1 MYNLGNM
8 IIQDPVYLLGVLCL
22 GSFCSTIELHPRQ
35 LAEDKYQVSD
45 LYCEYHDF
53 LVFMSEGK
61 TGNSVSCTL
70 IPAIRMPISKATP
83 YIATT
88 RQIRVTVR
96 PVYLDDQ
103 SAPSD
108 NHFVW
113 AYHVTIENL
122 GSETVQL
129 LSRHWRITD
138 ARGELHEVR
147 GPGVIGEQPV
157 LEPGDTYEYT
167 SGTPL
172 ATPSGIMDGAYQME
186 NERGEMFD
194 IAIPAFSLDSPYQPV
209 RLN

>member
-1 MYNLGNM
+1 M
-8 IIQDPVYLLGVLCL
+8 QRP
-22 GSFCSTIELHPRQ
+22 
-35 LAEDKYQVSD
+35 
-45 LYCEYHDF
+45 
-53 LVFMSEGK
+53 
-61 TGNSVSCTL
+61 
-70 IPAIRMPISKATP
+70 IPYTS
-83 YIATT
+83 TT
-88 RQIRVTVR
+88 RHIRVTVR

-103 SAPSD
+103 SAPNDS
-108 NHFVW
+108 HFVW

-129 LSRHWRITD
+129 LNRHWRITD

-157 LEPGDTYEYT
+157 LEPGDVYEYT

-172 ATPSGIMDGAYQME
+172 ATPSGIMAGAYQME

-194 IAIPAFSLDSPYQPV
+194 IEIPAFSLDSPYQPV